1 MGVHEVGVVNVGEG
15 VVNVKGCGHYL
26 RAVPLILVLSTVYTR
41 RELGASAN
49 FLATPFISVITSH
62 SGASSSMSP
71 GAGLRMISMNWCL
84 HCCSLWSRSLLF
96 GHALNSPTL
105 TLCVKSVKVL
115 Q

>member
-15 VVNVKGCGHYL
+15 VANVKGCGHYL

-62 SGASSSMSP
+62 SGASSSYVNDTERRK
-71 GAGLRMISMNWCL
+71 GYLRMVQYGNCHS
-84 HCCSLWSRSLLF
+84 
-96 GHALNSPTL
+96 
-105 TLCVKSVKVL
+105 
-115 Q
+115 